1 MMSIEEKQKQV
12 LKDFRKGSKFKVGD
26 KALQFARATEENLK
40 AIQEMSTE
48 DLIIRY
54 HDLLKVMEIGF
65 SLMDCELEILMALE
79 MEKRKVTEEQ
89 YKEVVSNARRK
100 MEAKESK

>member
-1 MMSIEEKQKQV
+1 MMSVEEKQKEV
-12 LKDFRKGSKFKVGD
+12 LKDFRKDSKFKVGD
-26 KALQFARATEENLK
+26 KVLQFARATVENLK
-40 AIQEMSTE
+40 EIQEMSTE

-79 MEKRKVTEEQ
+79 MDKRGITEER
-89 YKEVVSNARRK
+89 YKEVVRNSRRK
-100 MEAKESK
+100 ISSSQSR